1 MLEILKVK
9 KSPVKIGTGSRSGMG
24 LVQSS
29 RTGKIAKPLK
39 VSYIFNLCEFIHT
52 AAVWD
57 PFYLLFVNEKY
68 HSLLRLDCKKK

>member
-52 AAVWD
+52 AAV
-57 PFYLLFVNEKY
+57 
-68 HSLLRLDCKKK
+68 